1 MPQFLLNKRL
11 ILSLVSIIVLVALIG
26 FSMRERSKLS
36 WPEQLIKDTTGF
48 VQSIVSMPAHVVA
61 GFFEDIQSIQKTYEE
76 NQILKQRL
84 DEYVQLKVKV
94 NDLERKNEELQ
105 RILNKDTDL
114 SDYNP
119 IEASV
124 LARNPDRWNEIIV
137 IDKGEVNG
145 VEKGM
150 AVITVDGMIGKVK
163 STSKFTSNVQLLSTM
178 DPLNRISAIVQGEED
193 VFGVIHGYDS
203 EKERLLLKEIP
214 VDKKIKKGQDVI
226 TSGLGCQFPRGIYI
240 GKIKEVV
247 PDKNGLTQTAYIE
260 TSADL
265 YDLDYVMVAKRVMEC
280 ENVNLA
286 VEGASS

>member
-11 ILSLVSIIVLVALIG
+11 IISLVCIIVLVALIG
-26 FSMRERSKLS
+26 FSRQERSKLS

-48 VQSIVSMPAHVVA
+48 VQSIVSKPAHVVA
-61 GFFEDIQSIQKTYEE
+61 GFFKEINDIQKTYEE
-76 NQILKQRL
+76 NRVLKQRL

-94 NDLERKNEELQ
+94 NDLEKKNEELK

-114 SDYNP
+114 SEYDP
-119 IEASV
+119 IDASV

-145 VEKGM
+145 VKKDM
-150 AVITVDGMIGKVK
+150 AVITIDGMIGKVK

-203 EKERLLLKEIP
+203 QQERLLLKEIP
-214 VDKKIKKGQDVI
+214 IDKKITKGQDVI
-226 TSGLGCQFPRGIYI
+226 TSGLGCQFPRGLYI
-240 GKIKEVV
+240 GKITKVET
-247 PDKNGLTQTAYIE
+247 DKNGLTQTAYVKP
-260 TSADL
+260 SANL
-265 YDLDYVMVAKRVMEC
+265 YDIDYVMVTKRVMEC
-280 ENVNLA
+280 EHVNLTD
-286 VEGASS
+286 EGGSS